1 VGGFGEEISIAST
14 TEHVQVLIG
23 GGHSMEGEVWA
34 RHANCLGGNV
44 VQQICSGVDP
54 FYSVASW
61 NRNLKKQGAQYII
74 NGVEDALGFTI
85 LRRSVQIRHP

>member
-34 RHANCLGGNV
+34 RCADCLGGNA
-44 VQQICSGVDP
+44 VQ
-54 FYSVASW
+54 
-61 NRNLKKQGAQYII
+61 
-74 NGVEDALGFTI
+74 
-85 LRRSVQIRHP
+85 